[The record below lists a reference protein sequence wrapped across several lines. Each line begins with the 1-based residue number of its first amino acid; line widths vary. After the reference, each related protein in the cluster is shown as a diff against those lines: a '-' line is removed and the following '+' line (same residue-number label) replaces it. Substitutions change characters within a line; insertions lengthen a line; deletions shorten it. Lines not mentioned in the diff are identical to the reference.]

1 VRLRISEMVM
11 RPGFADGLVETVLII
26 RSIKAK

>member
-1 VRLRISEMVM
+1 MVM